1 MHVLLFPSEGI
12 GLSTSYVSR
21 NMSYY
26 NLYSWESGIRMQW
39 YAVAFCQL
47 KLKFSIAAKE
57 RLKQLATSK
66 NWYHYLYWRRCV
78 FEIWV
83 DGGTDK
89 LSCKHETIPVATT
102 RKWNMVQT
110 SKCSCAES
118 NDLIWRSTFEFDE
131 FDLSRSS
138 YWIRPAHAVASK
150 RLKYDSDSVVELL
163 MRRMHL
169 IHGFVFPINK
179 PALLRYKFSNSLGL
193 TQRGIWFSA

>member
-1 MHVLLFPSEGI
+1 MFPEI
-12 GLSTSYVSR
+12 CHIITYTPENLGLECSDTQS
-21 NMSYY
+21 
-26 NLYSWESGIRMQW
+26 LQ
-39 YAVAFCQL
+39 FCQL
-47 KLKFSIAAKE
+47 KLKSSIAAKE
-57 RLKQLATSK
+57 LFEAVSYLEKLISLLVRCSLNCFGFLSKHTKQ
-66 NWYHYLYWRRCV
+66 WYWERCV

-131 FDLSRSS
+131 FDLSPSS

-150 RLKYDSDSVVELL
+150 RLKYNSDSVVELL
-163 MRRMHL
+163 MRWIR
-169 IHGFVFPINK
+169 IS
-179 PALLRYKFSNSLGL
+179 Y
-193 TQRGIWFSA
+193 